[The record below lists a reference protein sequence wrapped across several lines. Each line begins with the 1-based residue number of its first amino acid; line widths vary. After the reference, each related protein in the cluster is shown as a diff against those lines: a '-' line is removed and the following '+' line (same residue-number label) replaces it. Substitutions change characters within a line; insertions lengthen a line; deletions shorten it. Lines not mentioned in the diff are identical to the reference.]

1 MYKYKCI
8 RVDNSQGIKRY
19 YCIDQSNNAVVMS
32 RNDMLRLIQY
42 GQVSNVTAFIR
53 NGVACIR
60 VNGAIKE
67 NTRTPVKME
76 VSGIKSKVISQII
89 KKMQS
94 GVVDLNM
101 DTPKFLAQLG
111 LSEFS
116 GSKELISMAPSELV
130 KLAGGQRADIGKHVY
145 LFGINDSAG
154 YKMLMATTNKRR
166 VKETVQQFVVKET
179 LHVLNSPDN
188 SAEDAAKVADRLYSR
203 VFITTVA

>member
-116 GSKELISMAPSELV
+116 GSKELISMAPGELV
-130 KLAGGQRADIGKHVY
+130 KLAGGQCAVIGKHVY

>member
-130 KLAGGQRADIGKHVY
+130 KLAGGQCVDIGKHAY

>member
-67 NTRTPVKME
+67 NTRTSVKME

-130 KLAGGQRADIGKHVY
+130 KLAGGQCAVIGKHVY

-203 VFITTVA
+203 VFITAVA

>member
-8 RVDNSQGIKRY
+8 RVDNSQGTKRY

-53 NGVACIR
+53 KGVACIR

-76 VSGIKSKVISQII
+76 VSGLKSKVISQII

-130 KLAGGQRADIGKHVY
+130 KLAGGQCADIGKHVY

>member
-130 KLAGGQRADIGKHVY
+130 KLAGWQCADIGKHVY

>member
-67 NTRTPVKME
+67 NTRTPAKME

-116 GSKELISMAPSELV
+116 GSKELISMDPSELV
-130 KLAGGQRADIGKHVY
+130 KLAGGQCADIGKHVY